1 MFGLLL
7 QNKELYNALLLIL
20 VLYLNVSSPILDLL
34 MDFVQIP

>member
-20 VLYLNVSSPILDLL
+20 VLYLNVSSPVLNPL